1 MPGAA
6 SRRYSSVNYWPGFV
20 DALAALLVV
29 VVFLIMVFALA
40 QIFLSD
46 ALSGRDSVLEQLTS
60 ELDELAQMLDLERN
74 ANSELRI
81 SVAQLSSQLQ
91 TSVSERDALVSK
103 LSDIE
108 ETLATERRAQ
118 VDEIADLNRIL
129 NADKE
134 SIELQ
139 LRDLERLNRDIVAL
153 RSVRDEL
160 ETKVAGMATA
170 LRQSEQ
176 QLSETRNLVQQR
188 EQQLSETRD
197 LVQQSEQQLGQ
208 VRDLAKELE
217 AKLADESERTV
228 LAQKEVAQRD
238 IRLAELLRRAETAEQ
253 SFSEERTLSEQ
264 AQRQVSLLADQLRE
278 IRRQLAALN
287 EALEASEVKNKSQ
300 NTQIVNLGKRLN
312 AALATRVQE
321 LARYRSEFFG
331 RLREVLGNRSDI
343 RIVGDRFVFQSEVLF
358 ASGAAELNQAGGD
371 QLGQLAKTLRQIS
384 AEIPDGLDW
393 VLRVDGHTD
402 VRPISTAQFP
412 SNWEL
417 SSARATSV
425 VKFLIEQGIP
435 PNRLVAAG
443 FGQYQPLDAGDDEI
457 AYRRNRRIEFKLTQ
471 R

>member
-40 QIFLSD
+40 QVFLSE
-46 ALSGRDSVLEQLTS
+46 ALSGRDSVLERLTS
-60 ELDELAQMLDLERN
+60 ELDELAQMLDLERSAN
-74 ANSELRI
+74 ADLRI

-108 ETLATERRAQ
+108 EDLASERRGRAEE
-118 VDEIADLNRIL
+118 VADLNRLIA
-129 NADKE
+129 ADKE

-139 LRDLERLNRDIVAL
+139 LRDLERLNRDIAAL
-153 RSVRDEL
+153 RTVRDEL
-160 ETKVAGMATA
+160 EQKVAGMAA
-170 LRQSEQ
+170 SLR
-176 QLSETRNLVQQR
+176 
-188 EQQLSETRD
+188 
-197 LVQQSEQQLGQ
+197 QSEQQLGQ
-208 VRDLAKELE
+208 VRDRAKELE
-217 AKLADESERTV
+217 AKLADERERTV
-228 LAQKEVAQRD
+228 LAQKEVKERD
-238 IRLAELLRRAETAEQ
+238 IRLAELLQRSETAEQ

-264 AQRQVSLLADQLRE
+264 AQRQVSLLSRQLSE
-278 IRRQLAALN
+278 LRRQLAALN
-287 EALEASEVKNKSQ
+287 EALEASEAKDKEQ
-300 NTQIVNLGKRLN
+300 KTQIVNLGKRLN

-331 RLREVLGNRSDI
+331 RLREVLGNRADI

-358 ASGAAELNQAGGD
+358 ASGAAQLNEDGGQ
-371 QLGQLAKTLRQIS
+371 QLVQLARTLVQIS
-384 AEIPDGLDW
+384 RDIPGELDW

-402 VRPISTAQFP
+402 ERPIHTALFP

-443 FGQYQPLDAGDDEI
+443 FGQYQPLDTGKDEI
-457 AYRRNRRIEFKLTQ
+457 AFRRNRRIEFKLTQ